1 MLLKILFQ
9 KNSHHKFHLQKSKQD
24 LNPTYTQY
32 RSGKRPCRREIIKIV
47 FSSMGAHIVEF

>member
-32 RSGKRPCRREIIKIV
+32 WSGKRPCRREIIKIV